1 MVALEDVKKL
11 KVQVCATALSLVP
24 RSDLKTLMQRGHQE
38 LATDLQEL
46 KDELQSRG
54 LDTSGLKAVL
64 VERLEEA
71 IGAGGAANGAAAEP
85 AAEVDAPET
94 AAAPAADGV
103 TAAEPAAE
111 VGLPR
116 RSWLL
121 ASALA
126 ICSLQA
132 APCAFQSWMHA
143 ASATVR
149 LRCVA
154 PWAMYYQW
162 IVRAIYRRQ
171 RRPRQS
177 QTRSPRHRRS
187 RVRRQSTRQR

>member
-1 MVALEDVKKL
+1 MVALEDIKKL
-11 KVQVCATALSLVP
+11 KVQVCATALSLLP
-24 RSDLKTLMQRGHQE
+24 RSDLKMLMQRGHQQ

-71 IGAGGAANGAAAEP
+71 IAGGAADGAAAEP
-85 AAEVDAPET
+85 AAEADAPET

-116 RSWLL
+116 RS
-121 ASALA
+121 
-126 ICSLQA
+126 
-132 APCAFQSWMHA
+132 
-143 ASATVR
+143 
-149 LRCVA
+149 
-154 PWAMYYQW
+154 
-162 IVRAIYRRQ
+162 
-171 RRPRQS
+171 
-177 QTRSPRHRRS
+177 
-187 RVRRQSTRQR
+187 